1 VVLLYQR
8 LQRDLDEALD
18 AMASRDHERSHFALL
33 HAQEIVAELDTALD
47 PDAWDGAAQL
57 SQLYG
62 YVLELLVDAN
72 LRKDPRPVRECIAVI
87 APVADAW
94 AAAWAQVSTA
104 PAIAGVL
111 HDDRGREDP
120 DPEGPRL
127 LDVTG

>member
-8 LQRDLDEALD
+8 LQRDLDDALD

-47 PDAWDGAAQL
+47 ADLWDGAAQL
-57 SQLYG
+57 SQLYC
-62 YVLELLVDAN
+62 Y
-72 LRKDPRPVRECIAVI
+72 LRKDPRPVKECISVI

-94 AAAWAQVSTA
+94 AAAWVEVSAAPPPPAAPPDAGSPDA
-104 PAIAGVL
+104 PAA
-111 HDDRGREDP
+111 
-120 DPEGPRL
+120 EGERL